1 MTRAAHAVINLSA
14 LQHNLQRAKTAAPRS
29 QQFSIIKA
37 NGYGHGLVPVA
48 RALKESDGFGVASVE
63 EALELKAAEIKQP
76 ILLLEGFFHADEL
89 EQIQQNDLQIVVHQ
103 EQQLVGLEE
112 LSAKHA
118 LHQKLITV
126 WLKVDTGMHRLG
138 FDPDVVPEIVQ
149 RLMACDVVDNPIRM
163 MTHLA
168 NADDMRNQTTQQQ
181 IELFKSI
188 LADEKVNEN
197 IERSIANSAGILGW
211 MGSYSD
217 LARPGILLYG
227 VSPFLKETGAI
238 RGLLPVM
245 TLCSE
250 LIAVKQCRKGDAVG
264 YGGDWVCPEDMLVG
278 VVGIGYG
285 DGYPRH
291 AAEGTPVLIDGKR
304 VPLVGRV
311 SMDMIC
317 VDLREYPEAEVGSE
331 VVLWGDGLPAEEVAE
346 SASTIAYDLFCG
358 VTARVPRV
366 YIDDSNDKNSGGKS
380 G

>member
-89 EQIQQNDLQIVVHQ
+89 EQIQQYDLQIVVHH
-103 EQQLVGLEE
+103 EQQLVALEE
-112 LSAKHA
+112 ASAKKSSS
-118 LHQKLITV
+118 QKPIVV
-126 WLKVDTGMHRLG
+126 WIKVDTGMHRLG
-138 FDPDVVPEIVQ
+138 FNPDVVPKIIQ
-149 RLMACDVVDNPIRM
+149 RLMACGVVNKSLRL

-168 NADDMRNQTTQQQ
+168 NADDMRNKSTQQQ
-181 IELFKSI
+181 IELFKTI
-188 LADEKVNEN
+188 AVDES

-238 RGLLPVM
+238 RGLSPVM
-245 TLCSE
+245 TLRSE

-264 YGGDWVCPEDMLVG
+264 YGGDWVCPQDMSIG

-291 AAEGTPVLIDGKR
+291 AKEGTPVLVNGKR
-304 VPLVGRV
+304 APLVGRV

-317 VDLREYPEAEVGSE
+317 VDLREQPEAKIGSD
-331 VVLWGDGLPAEEVAE
+331 VILWGEGLPAEEVAE

-366 YIDDSNDKNSGGKS
+366 YIDDNNDKNSGGKS